1 MVLSRYYLL
10 SLAVFVI
17 GLNPYTASAEVGPDN
32 KTALTAASDQPGQ
45 SDQRVQDVGFRLVS
59 ANAPFC
65 SETISRG
72 GLTIAE
78 HGLGWIISPD
88 LGRDRP
94 IVPMTEQE
102 AKTHLPLVG
111 TVAANGP
118 ADEAGLLAGDRISAI
133 NGQLTPALSYH
144 EILPDGQRKLRNPAN
159 VVSGYLDQEFRS
171 GQTRLLIFRDGKDM
185 ELSISP
191 ALTCRSWFQTVHGKK
206 RLASA
211 DGNWVTIG
219 ARLIDFTQSDDELA
233 AVIAHELAHNL
244 LKHTERLNAQ
254 KVNRGFFGQFGKSAG
269 RIKATEIEADR
280 LSVWLMH
287 NAGFD
292 PQAAVRFW
300 TRYGKKHGKGI
311 FSASTHY
318 RWKKRVKLFEEEI
331 VKMATAE
338 AVDGKFNPPLLAKAA
353 Q

>member
-1 MVLSRYYLL
+1 M
-10 SLAVFVI
+10 AI
-17 GLNPYTASAEVGPDN
+17 GLNPGAVRAEASSDTEP
-32 KTALTAASDQPGQ
+32 ALTAASDQPGQ

-78 HGLGWIISPD
+78 HGLGWIVSPD

-102 AKTHLPLVG
+102 ARTHLPLVG

-133 NGQLTPALSYH
+133 NGQLTPALSYI
-144 EILPDGQRKLRNPAN
+144 EILPNGRHRLKNPTN
-159 VVSGYLDQEFRS
+159 IVNGYLDQQF
-171 GQTRLLIFRDGKDM
+171 GAGDTRLLIFRNGRDM

-191 ALTCRSWFQTVHGKK
+191 IQTCRSWFQTVHGKK
-206 RLASA
+206 RSASA

-219 ARLIDFTQSDDELA
+219 SPLIEFMQSDDELA

-244 LKHTERLNAQ
+244 LKHKDRLNAQ

-269 RIKATEIEADR
+269 RIKQAEIEADR
-280 LSVWLMH
+280 LSVWLMK
-287 NAGFD
+287 NAGYD
-292 PQAAVRFW
+292 PQAAIRFW
-300 TRYGKKHGKGI
+300 TRYGKQHGKGI

-331 VKMATAE
+331 AKMQTAE
-338 AVDGKFNPPLLAKAA
+338 ILDGKISPPLLAKSA

>member
-1 MVLSRYYLL
+1 MVISRYFLL
-10 SLAVFVI
+10 SLAVIAI
-17 GLNPYTASAEVGPDN
+17 GLNPGNAPAEVGSDTKPAP
-32 KTALTAASDQPGQ
+32 TTASDQPGQ

-78 HGLGWIISPD
+78 HGLGWIVSPD

-111 TVAANGP
+111 TVAMNGP

-133 NGQLTPALSYH
+133 NGQLTPALSYI
-144 EILPDGQRKLRNPAN
+144 EILSDGQHRLKNPVN
-159 VVSGYLDQEFRS
+159 VVSGYLDQQFSS
-171 GQTRLLIFRDGKDM
+171 GVTRLLIFRDGKDM

-191 ALTCRSWFQTVHGKK
+191 TKTCRSWFQTVHGKK
-206 RLASA
+206 RIASA

-219 ARLIDFTQSDDELA
+219 SPLIDFMQSDDELA

-244 LKHTERLNAQ
+244 LKHKERLNAQ

-269 RIKATEIEADR
+269 RIKQAEIEADR
-280 LSVWLMH
+280 LSVWLMK
-287 NAGFD
+287 NAGFE
-292 PQAAVRFW
+292 PQAAIRFW
-300 TRYGKKHGKGI
+300 TRYGKQHGKGI

-331 VKMATAE
+331 AKIETAE
-338 AVDGKFNPPLLAKAA
+338 IVDGKVSPPLLAIPA